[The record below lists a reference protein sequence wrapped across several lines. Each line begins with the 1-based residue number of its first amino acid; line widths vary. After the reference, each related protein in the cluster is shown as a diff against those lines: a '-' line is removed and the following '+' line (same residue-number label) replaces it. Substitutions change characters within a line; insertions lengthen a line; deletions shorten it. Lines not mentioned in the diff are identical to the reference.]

1 MTIMQVN
8 IYGQKMQKLLW
19 LTVLTRYNIIE
30 TMCRLKNQV
39 EKLLR
44 ILFLE
49 NISYLFTKLPL
60 FVNNF
65 FPPLPKNFVQHF
77 TLTR

>member
-1 MTIMQVN
+1 MQVN

-65 FPPLPKNFVQHF
+65 FTPLPKNFVQHF